1 MTDPDNDRTEPPE
14 ATPDDLERAQTTAA
28 DVESAG
34 RSCIV
39 IIGMTIVI
47 VVLLGI
53 WVLYTAS

>member
-1 MTDPDNDRTEPPE
+1 MTDPANDSTELSE
-14 ATPDDLERAQTTAA
+14 AIPDDLDRELTTAA

-39 IIGMTIVI
+39 IIALAIVI
-47 VVLLGI
+47 VILLGV

>member
-1 MTDPDNDRTEPPE
+1 MSDPDNDRTEPPE